1 MKHFF
6 VVIVVALVGLS
17 LGACSAGDGHIQPY
31 AENPR
36 YWQYEAEPVY
46 LRGGSK
52 EDNLFQISNL
62 EGHLDTLAAVGGN
75 YIRNTM
81 SSRDEGDVWPF
92 YRQSNGTYDI
102 ERMNE
107 EYYDRFERMLE
118 LTSER
123 DIIVQ
128 IELWDRFDYAREPW
142 LANPFRP
149 ANNVNYTPQ
158 ESGLENKYPRHP
170 ANNDNPF
177 FRSIPAHNDNQLL
190 LEYQKA
196 HISRLLEISLEYPNV
211 LYCMDNET
219 DANPDWGIFWSD
231 FVKQQAEE
239 AGVEVQTTEMWD
251 AWDLKD
257 DQHKLTLDHP
267 EQYSFVDISQNNHNT
282 NQQHWDNLQWVRNY
296 TSSEQR
302 PLNHV
307 KIYGADTGTYGTTR
321 DGVERFWRSIL
332 GGGASVRFHRPES
345 GIGLN
350 ATARSHLRSAD
361 MLLSEYDIFSAR
373 PDSSSRLL
381 SDREPDEAYLSR
393 IPGEQYAIYFT
404 DGGSVEVDLSE
415 VSGSLSVRW
424 LDAANSAWQK
434 GQVIKGGK
442 PVELTAPGDG
452 HWMVILT
459 RG

>member
-1 MKHFF
+1 MTNIH
-6 VVIVVALVGLS
+6 IVQLAVLLS
-17 LGACSAGDGHIQPY
+17 LLLSACSTGGGQIQPY
-31 AENPR
+31 DDNPR
-36 YWQYEAEPVY
+36 YWQFEGDPVF

-62 EGHLDTLAAVGGN
+62 EQHLDQLASLGGN

-81 SSRDEGDVWPF
+81 SSRDDGNIWPF
-92 YRQSNGTYDI
+92 YRQADGTYDL
-102 ERMNE
+102 ERLND
-107 EYYDRFERMLE
+107 EYYERLERLLE

-123 DIIVQ
+123 GIIVQ

-142 LANPFRP
+142 LENPFRP
-149 ANNVNYTPQ
+149 ANNVNYTVE
-158 ESGLENKYPRHP
+158 ESGLEDEYPRHP

-177 FRSIPAHNDNQLL
+177 FRSVPAQDDNQRILR
-190 LEYQKA
+190 YQRA
-196 HISRLLEISLEYPNV
+196 HIDSLLDISLEYPNV

-219 DANPDWGIFWSD
+219 DANPDWGIYWSN
-231 FVKQQAEE
+231 FVKQKAQEM
-239 AGVEVQTTEMWD
+239 GVEVQTTEMWD

-282 NQQHWDNLQWVRNY
+282 NQEHWDNLQWARNY
-296 TSSEQR
+296 TAERPR

-345 GIGLN
+345 GIGLGE
-350 ATARSHLRSAD
+350 TARAHVQSAG
-361 MLLSEYDIFSAR
+361 MLLAEFDLFRAR
-373 PDSSSRLL
+373 PDTESDLL
-381 SDREPDEAYLSR
+381 SDRAPDEAYLSF
-393 IPGEQYAIYFT
+393 IPEEQYALYFT
-404 DGGSVEVDLSE
+404 DGGSVQVDLSGT
-415 VSGSLSVRW
+415 SGSFSVRW
-424 LDAANSAWQK
+424 LDAEASSWQK
-434 GQVIKGGK
+434 GQVVEGGRNI
-442 PVELTAPGDG
+442 ELSAPGDG
-452 HWMVILT
+452 HWLVILT